1 MTVTLRKPVTG
12 KSSREP
18 AIPAVLKAIEEIGQ
32 TFTATLRLEP
42 VLERIIDEAISLARG
57 DAGSMML
64 VSDDRR
70 DLVVTAAR
78 GPRANIILGARQPV
92 DASVAGRAIREG
104 TLILKGRVEHRG
116 SGGPGQAR
124 EINRSLV
131 FPLHVTGRLVGVLS
145 INTETE
151 REELAANTV
160 SLLGIL
166 ANQAAILIEHSR
178 MFEELALK
186 ERRLELFVDRFLR
199 LQAEQRDVS
208 DMSADRLQNLLGDVM
223 KKTVEE
229 FAAGSRQFTPSIPDV
244 SQPLSARELEVLA
257 LIVEGLTNKEIGRRL
272 NLSPDTV
279 KNHVVH
285 IIEKLGVSDRT
296 QAAVTA
302 IRMGL
307 IK

>member
-1 MTVTLRKPVTG
+1 
-12 KSSREP
+12 
-18 AIPAVLKAIEEIGQ
+18 
-32 TFTATLRLEP
+32 
-42 VLERIIDEAISLARG
+42 
-57 DAGSMML
+57 

-70 DLVVTAAR
+70 ELVVAAAR

-104 TLILKGRVEHRG
+104 ILILKGRVEHRG
-116 SGGPGQAR
+116 PNGPGQPR
-124 EINRSLV
+124 EISRSLV
-131 FPLHVTGRLVGVLS
+131 IPLHVAGRLVGVLS
-145 INTETE
+145 VNTETE
-151 REELAANTV
+151 RDDLPPPTV
-160 SLLGIL
+160 SMLGIL

-178 MFEELALK
+178 MYESLAQK
-186 ERRLELFVDRFLR
+186 ERRLELFVDRILR
-199 LQAEQRDVS
+199 LQAEQRDG
-208 DMSADRLQNLLGDVM
+208 GDVM
-223 KKTVEE
+223 RKTVEE
-229 FAAGSRQFTPSIPDV
+229 FAAGSKQLMPSVPD
-244 SQPLSARELEVLA
+244 SNQPLSAREQEVLA